1 MKLPNA
7 EEAVVAEDKIRSYL
21 LSLSHSLGRGKA
33 NYFLSL
39 GFRAETWQTT
49 AQALR
54 HLAQTN
60 DVVKTESTEFGQRYV
75 IDGAI
80 RSSDGRNPVIRTVW
94 FIEQRTD
101 QPYFVTAYPQRKR

>member
-7 EEAVVAEDKIRSYL
+7 EQAVVAEDKIRNYL

-33 NYFLSL
+33 KYFRGL
-39 GFRAETWQTT
+39 GFRVETWQTM

-54 HLAQTN
+54 HLAQTS
-60 DVVKTESTEFGQRYV
+60 DVVKAEATPFGQRYV

-80 RSSDGRNPVIRTVW
+80 RSPDGRNPAIRTVW
-94 FIEQRTD
+94 FIED
-101 QPYFVTAYPQRKR
+101 GMDHPYFVTAYPQKKR